1 MATYYVTAKDV
12 ATGLT
17 VEFTAAETA
26 RAEQLI
32 RYASAIM
39 RKRLADV
46 GANLDAGLAAGTIER
61 DLAESVCFDVVTQAI
76 TVKRGIKSEAH
87 PEYTIVFQDAT
98 EAGLDLSD
106 RQIELLT
113 PTGPSA
119 DEVRGKAF
127 SVHPG

>member
-1 MATYYVTAKDV
+1 MATYYAKAQDV
-12 ATGLT
+12 ATRLT
-17 VEFTAAETA
+17 VAFTDAETTQ
-26 RAEQLI
+26 AEQLI
-32 RYASAIM
+32 RYVSAIM
-39 RKRLADV
+39 RKRMADV
-46 GANLDAGLAAGTIER
+46 FANLDAGLAAGTIER
-61 DLAESVCFDVVTQAI
+61 DLAESVCVAVVTQAI
-76 TVKRGIKSEAH
+76 TVKQGVKSEAH

-98 EAGLDLSD
+98 EAGLDLTD

>member
-1 MATYYVTAKDV
+1 MATYYALAQDV
-12 ATGLT
+12 ATRLT
-17 VEFTAAETA
+17 VSFNEGETA

-32 RYASAIM
+32 RYVSAIM

-61 DLAESVCFDVVTQAI
+61 DLAEGVCVDVVTQAVS
-76 TVKRGIKSEAH
+76 VKQGVKSEAH

-98 EAGLDLSD
+98 TAALDLTD
-106 RQIELLT
+106 AQVELLT
-113 PTGPSA
+113 PTA
-119 DEVRGKAF
+119 ETEDQVRGKAF